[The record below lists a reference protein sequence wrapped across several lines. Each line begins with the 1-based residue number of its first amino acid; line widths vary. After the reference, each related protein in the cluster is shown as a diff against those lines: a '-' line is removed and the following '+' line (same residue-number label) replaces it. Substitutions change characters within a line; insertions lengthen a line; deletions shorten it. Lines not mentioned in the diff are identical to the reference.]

1 MRESVTKIS
10 ILLLMFLTPFY
21 RKFIDKN
28 SNMLFYQW

>member
-10 ILLLMFLTPFY
+10 ILLLMFLTSFY

-28 SNMLFYQW
+28 SNMLSYQW